1 MRRYFIWLPALAWA
15 GVIFFVSAQP
25 KETFDR
31 LGLTG
36 HLLSIGGHFISFGL
50 LMFLTAL
57 ALYYGSKLPSKYI
70 LVTAFVLVALYGL
83 SDEYH
88 QSFVPG
94 RTATLWDWLVDLLGA
109 LVVWLIINYH
119 IDGKRVGWL
128 PDSVS
133 DLFTHPR

>member
-1 MRRYFIWLPALAWA
+1 
-15 GVIFFVSAQP
+15 
-25 KETFDR
+25 
-31 LGLTG
+31 
-36 HLLSIGGHFISFGL
+36 
-50 LMFLTAL
+50 MFLTVL

-109 LVVWLIINYH
+109 LVAWFIISNQFN
-119 IDGKRVGWL
+119 GKRVDWL

-133 DLFTHPR
+133 DLFSHPR